1 MDGKIC
7 SLITNK
13 IMKLVKKLDYETFEN
28 IIVSA
33 TESGSFWQYFV
44 KDFCILTDR
53 YLTQNVNDI
62 AKFLWNDESSEL
74 RVRTSGKEYIVTYDS
89 VRENMQLAYENYEKY
104 EYHINQ
110 FLKGQG
116 DSTNADVIFQV
127 LVMGEV
133 KYG

>member
-13 IMKLVKKLDYETFEN
+13 IMNLIKKLNYDTFRN
-28 IIVSA
+28 IIISA

-44 KDFCILTDR
+44 KDFSLMTDR
-53 YLTQNVNDI
+53 HLTQNANVI
-62 AKFLWNDESSEL
+62 AVSLWQDKSAEL
-74 RVRTSGKEYIVTYDS
+74 TISTNGQEYIVTYDS
-89 VRENMQLAYENYEKY
+89 VRENMQLAYEKY
-104 EYHINQ
+104 EYHVNQ

-127 LVMGEV
+127 LVTGGV
-133 KYG
+133 NYG

>member
-1 MDGKIC
+1 
-7 SLITNK
+7 
-13 IMKLVKKLDYETFEN
+13 MKLVKQLDYETFEN

>member
-13 IMKLVKKLDYETFEN
+13 IMKLVKQLDYETFEN

-44 KDFCILTDR
+44 YDFSLMTDR

-62 AKFLWNDESSEL
+62 AKYLWHDKSAKLIIDANGQD
-74 RVRTSGKEYIVTYDS
+74 YIVTYDS
-89 VRENMQLAYENYEKY
+89 VRENMQLAYDKY
-104 EYHINQ
+104 EYHVNQ

-127 LVMGEV
+127 LVTGELNV
-133 KYG
+133 YG

>member
-13 IMKLVKKLDYETFEN
+13 IMKLVKQLDYKTFEN

-44 KDFCILTDR
+44 KDFSLMTDR
-53 YLTQNVNDI
+53 HLTQNANVIAVN
-62 AKFLWNDESSEL
+62 LWQDKSAEL
-74 RVRTSGKEYIVTYDS
+74 TISTNGQEYIVTYDS
-89 VRENMQLAYENYEKY
+89 VRENMQLAYEKY
-104 EYHINQ
+104 EYHVNQ

-116 DSTNADVIFQV
+116 DSTNADVILQV